1 MAIAKSLADKMG
13 GDIRVTSEKGKGSVF
28 VVTLA
33 FEIAEE
39 KRSEETSAA
48 ADIAGLR
55 LLLAEDNELNAEI
68 AERLLSDEGARI
80 AVVRDGQKAV
90 ETFRDQPPGTFDAIL
105 MDVMMPVMDGLSATR
120 AIREMDRPDAKTIPI
135 IAMTASAFEEDAQR
149 CMKAGMNAHI
159 PKPLQMERVLTTIA
173 KCCRH

>member
-1 MAIAKSLADKMG
+1 M
-13 GDIRVTSEKGKGSVF
+13 
-28 VVTLA
+28 
-33 FEIAEE
+33 
-39 KRSEETSAA
+39 
-48 ADIAGLR
+48 
-55 LLLAEDNELNAEI
+55 
-68 AERLLSDEGARI
+68 
-80 AVVRDGQKAV
+80 VRDGQKAV
-90 ETFRDQPPGTFDAIL
+90 ETFWDQPPGTFDAIL